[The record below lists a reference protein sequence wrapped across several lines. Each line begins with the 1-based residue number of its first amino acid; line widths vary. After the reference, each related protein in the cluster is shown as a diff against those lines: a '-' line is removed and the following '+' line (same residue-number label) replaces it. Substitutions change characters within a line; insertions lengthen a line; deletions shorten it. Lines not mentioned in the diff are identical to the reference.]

1 MITTRRRLTAVL
13 CAAMVASAGAVLAA
27 EIGVPG
33 AHTVAVYWWPNF
45 HTDSFHQSK
54 KFPGWTEWEIVRH
67 AMPRFPG
74 HAQPKIPL
82 WGYRDE
88 ANPQE
93 AARSIAALADAGVG
107 AIIFDWYRYDDQI
120 NGGVMIERALREGFL
135 QAPNRRRIQFA
146 LMWANH
152 TYIDCHPFAPGSDF
166 SKAPIWRRG
175 EVTLAAFQRHTD
187 DAIAHY
193 FAQPNY
199 WKIGG
204 KPYFSIYQLEV
215 LMRGMKTAK
224 ATRELFDDFR
234 HRVRAAGL
242 PGLHLNLV
250 DFSFANSLK
259 MVKGEAMPGDPLRTI
274 QTERDLM
281 EALGVD
287 STTWYTWVHHVA
299 PAMPATKSAVPVAS
313 AGSSVVV
320 GPLSTEVLRGSAGK
334 AGYQTRDYDD
344 WGHEAMR
351 VQAERIAALGIP
363 FFPHVAR
370 GWDGSPRNYKSG
382 IIVGNTPEQ
391 FKKYLIEAKKLAD
404 AHLESRGII
413 TINSWNEWVEG
424 SYLEP
429 DTETGTQYLDAIR
442 AVFGARP

>member
-1 MITTRRRLTAVL
+1 
-13 CAAMVASAGAVLAA
+13 
-27 EIGVPG
+27 
-33 AHTVAVYWWPNF
+33 
-45 HTDSFHQSK
+45 
-54 KFPGWTEWEIVRH
+54 
-67 AMPRFPG
+67 
-74 HAQPKIPL
+74 
-82 WGYRDE
+82 
-88 ANPQE
+88 
-93 AARSIAALADAGVG
+93 
-107 AIIFDWYRYDDQI
+107 
-120 NGGVMIERALREGFL
+120 
-135 QAPNRRRIQFA
+135 
-146 LMWANH
+146 
-152 TYIDCHPFAPGSDF
+152 
-166 SKAPIWRRG
+166 
-175 EVTLAAFQRHTD
+175 
-187 DAIAHY
+187 
-193 FAQPNY
+193 
-199 WKIGG
+199 
-204 KPYFSIYQLEV
+204 
-215 LMRGMKTAK
+215 
-224 ATRELFDDFR
+224 
-234 HRVRAAGL
+234 
-242 PGLHLNLV
+242 
-250 DFSFANSLK
+250 
-259 MVKGEAMPGDPLRTI
+259 
-274 QTERDLM
+274 
-281 EALGVD
+281 
-287 STTWYTWVHHVA
+287 
-299 PAMPATKSAVPVAS
+299 MPATKSAVPVAS